1 MPLLRLRLG
10 LRLRWL
16 RREPRCA
23 GSGRCPRRRHQPAH
37 RQRRAGRPRAGRPD
51 AKVKWRQGRLPA
63 GVIAPDDITT
73 FEPTFNQNGFTAE
86 LDSLGPNTG
95 ILEPADHPLDLPSLV
110 ASKVKLDDFSQGENR
125 KLAPGIDG
133 SNTVIVPVGSPTL
146 LPRVLDTGEIVD
158 LQYSLRASQTP
169 LPSLRTYVW
178 LGSKAPADATARL
191 AKVGLTV
198 VSTESVAARTQQLDR
213 QGTAL
218 ALGIFLIAALA
229 AVILA
234 GGALLTTT
242 TAAARRRSYELA
254 ALRVLGA
261 KDRMLVAAG
270 RRELLAL
277 TVVGT
282 VIGVACGL
290 VGARLAIPA
299 IPAVDGSGVLVH
311 SNRGPVWSAVLAVA
325 AARARRRAGS
335 SRRSR
340 PAAPSDW
347 PGSTG

>member
-1 MPLLRLRLG
+1 M
-10 LRLRWL
+10 
-16 RREPRCA
+16 
-23 GSGRCPRRRHQPAH
+23 
-37 RQRRAGRPRAGRPD
+37 
-51 AKVKWRQGRLPA
+51 
-63 GVIAPDDITT
+63 
-73 FEPTFNQNGFTAE
+73 
-86 LDSLGPNTG
+86 
-95 ILEPADHPLDLPSLV
+95 
-110 ASKVKLDDFSQGENR
+110 
-125 KLAPGIDG
+125 
-133 SNTVIVPVGSPTL
+133 
-146 LPRVLDTGEIVD
+146 VD
-158 LQYSLRASQTP
+158 LQYSLRGFADP
-169 LPSLRTYVW
+169 ARD
-178 LGSKAPADATARL
+178 PADVRL
-191 AKVGLTV
+191 ARAQGAGRCDGPAGEGRAHRGQHRVGGR
-198 VSTESVAARTQQLDR
+198 AARSSWTGK
-213 QGTAL
+213 GTAL

-311 SNRGPVWSAVLAVA
+311 ANRGPAWSAVLAVA
-325 AARARRRAGS
+325 CVVLAVGWVVAQVSARRTVRLARLDRLREAEG
-335 SRRSR
+335 
-340 PAAPSDW
+340 
-347 PGSTG
+347 